1 MSIEFKK
8 VSYVYA
14 SDTPLAHVGLDQ
26 VSFKLA
32 EGKFYAVVGHTGSGK
47 STLLQ
52 HFNALLKPT
61 AGEIHIA
68 GYTITPQTS
77 NKGLLA
83 LRRHVGIVFQFPES
97 QLFEST
103 VEKDIAFGPKNFGL
117 KDPLGAAHRW
127 LDRVGLPESIA
138 QRSPFELSGGQMR
151 RVAIAGIMASEP
163 DILCLDEPAAGLDPR
178 AKEEM
183 LALFKDYQQA
193 GHTVILISH
202 DMDDV
207 ARLADAVLVMQKGRL
222 IRQATPAALFQDTS
236 WDKAKTL
243 GRPQATS
250 LAARLQRSGFRF
262 EQLPLTV
269 PDLAKQLAGQV
280 RSKS

>member
-1 MSIEFKK
+1 MSIEFKE

-14 SDTPLAHVGLDQ
+14 PDTPLAHVGLDK

-61 AGEIHIA
+61 AGEVHIA
-68 GYTITPQTS
+68 GYTITPETT
-77 NKGLLA
+77 NKGLLE

-117 KDPLGAAHRW
+117 EDPMGAAHRW
-127 LDRVGLPESIA
+127 LNRVGLPESIA
-138 QRSPFELSGGQMR
+138 KRSPFELSGGQMR

-163 DILCLDEPAAGLDPR
+163 DVLCLDEPAAGLDPQ

-183 LALFKDYQQA
+183 LTLFKEYQQA

-207 ARLADAVLVMQKGRL
+207 ARLADVVLVMQKGRL
-222 IRQATPAALFQDTS
+222 IRQATPAELFQDTS
-236 WDKAKTL
+236 WDKENTL
-243 GRPQATS
+243 ARPQATD
-250 LAARLQRSGFRF
+250 LADRLKRSGFAF
-262 EQLPLTV
+262 DQLPLTV
-269 PDLAKQLAGQV
+269 PELAKQLAGQL